1 MKKIKVYGE
10 LKKFLGQGTFYFDVS
25 TPSQALKALFVNFK
39 GLEKWILDNDKNG
52 VVYKVKVGTEEI
64 GEENMTKLTEVF
76 VNEYVSKNPDLK
88 LSDLNKFVIE
98 TMRKGMNNG
107 KR

>member
-64 GEENMTKLTEVF
+64 G
-76 VNEYVSKNPDLK
+76 
-88 LSDLNKFVIE
+88 
-98 TMRKGMNNG
+98 
-107 KR
+107 